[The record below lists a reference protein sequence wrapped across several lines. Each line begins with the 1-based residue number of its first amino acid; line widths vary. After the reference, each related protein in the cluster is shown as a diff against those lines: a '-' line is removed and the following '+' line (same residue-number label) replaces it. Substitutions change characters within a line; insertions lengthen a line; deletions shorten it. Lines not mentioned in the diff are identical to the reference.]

1 MIDSCLAGRRPPWG
15 QMRNMPQ
22 EQASPIRR
30 LQSPNNGGE
39 RPQTMKALPVIVL
52 VTLIPVATFA
62 STASI
67 GNGIGQGQIPANTS
81 EAMIGSPDLAR
92 CQGAKCA
99 GPGDRI
105 RNGQDIDGRH
115 PLADNRGGQTTSG
128 TKKGSRHYDDQP
140 AAPVMADNRGGQTTS
155 GTKKGSRHYDDQPA
169 TPVLAGN
176 RGGQSSSGTRK
187 GSRHHDDEIGNPVR
201 LS

>member
-1 MIDSCLAGRRPPWG
+1 MIDSCRSGQRPPRG
-15 QMRNMPQ
+15 QMRNRPQ
-22 EQASPIRR
+22 KQASPIRR

-52 VTLIPVATFA
+52 VALIPVATFA

-67 GNGIGQGQIPANTS
+67 GNGIGQGQTPPNTS
-81 EAMIGSPDLAR
+81 EAMIGSFDLAKCQGTKCAGPGDRIRNGQDMIGSPDLAR

-115 PLADNRGGQTTSG
+115 PLADNRGGQ
-128 TKKGSRHYDDQP
+128 
-140 AAPVMADNRGGQTTS
+140 
-155 GTKKGSRHYDDQPA
+155 
-169 TPVLAGN
+169 
-176 RGGQSSSGTRK
+176 SSSGTRK
-187 GSRHHDDEIGNPVR
+187 GSRHHDDEIGNPLR

>member
-1 MIDSCLAGRRPPWG
+1 MIDSCLAGRRRPWG
-15 QMRNMPQ
+15 QMRNMPKK
-22 EQASPIRR
+22 QASPIRR

-52 VTLIPVATFA
+52 VTLIPIATFA
-62 STASI
+62 SAASI
-67 GNGIGQGQIPANTS
+67 GTGVGQGQVAPITAE
-81 EAMIGSPDLAR
+81 EAIGSPDLAR

-105 RNGQDIDGRH
+105 RNGQDMIGSPD
-115 PLADNRGGQTTSG
+115 LAKCQGAKCAGPGDRIRNGQDIQGTQQLAGDRGGQATSG
-128 TKKGSRHYDDQP
+128 TKKGSRHHDDQS
-140 AAPVMADNRGGQTTS
+140 AM
-155 GTKKGSRHYDDQPA
+155 
-169 TPVLAGN
+169 PVLAGS
-176 RGGQSSSGTRK
+176 RGGQASAGTRK